1 MSFFEID
8 LDRKRIPTT
17 TATIKTKNPSQQ
29 GRRKEQ
35 GQILNFFKIG
45 IGSFRITEANKTY
58 NKKCLRYLR
67 RNK

>member
-29 GRRKEQ
+29 GRSKD
-35 GQILNFFKIG
+35 KISK
-45 IGSFRITEANKTY
+45 SFLKLELEALEPQKPI
-58 NKKCLRYLR
+58 KLVIKSV
-67 RNK
+67 